1 MATEVKGDLLE
12 FKATVIAHQCNCVT
26 TKAKHLSEAVF
37 QRFPHADIYSCRD
50 DGPRNKPGTVVLK
63 GDGKTEQYVANLLGQ
78 YYPGKSKYDNDSPE
92 KRQGWFK
99 KCMETLSTLPLL
111 QDPTHSIAF
120 PYTIGCGAAGGDWE
134 VYEAMIQ
141 DLSTKI
147 PAKVWIVKLPPAP
160 PRKRKRD
167 EPSAPTKPLQPE
179 PEDLGNLARFF

>member
-1 MATEVKGDLLE
+1 MSRTLDSEIIIPITFSNMATEVKGDLLE

-99 KCMETLSTLPLL
+99 KCMDTFDIE
-111 QDPTHSIAF
+111 QI
-120 PYTIGCGAAGGDWE
+120 
-134 VYEAMIQ
+134 
-141 DLSTKI
+141 
-147 PAKVWIVKLPPAP
+147 
-160 PRKRKRD
+160 
-167 EPSAPTKPLQPE
+167 
-179 PEDLGNLARFF
+179 